1 VVTILICIF
10 TILICVV
17 TILICRVTIMCE
29 TAVLSTGTT
38 VSQWCEGESLRDW
51 KTSSY
56 RKKKKMFFNYMMCQ
70 SYLNDD
76 IYSKKKK
83 ERMRI
88 ITLYKGYNRRNGKI
102 EWRTWPMPI
111 RKIAIWIQHETEFS
125 WLRYKHFCLII
136 SLLFHFFFFE
146 TKKACMW
153 VCLGKQTEIVSGSCE
168 LRETVWDIVWGW
180 AAGKG

>member
-1 VVTILICIF
+1 ML
-10 TILICVV
+10 
-17 TILICRVTIMCE
+17 R
-29 TAVLSTGTT
+29 ARLSL
-38 VSQWCEGESLRDW
+38 ERLSLFEAW
-51 KTSSY
+51 LGWAAIKQHSSLHA
-56 RKKKKMFFNYMMCQ
+56 MMCGHHINLCGHHINL
-70 SYLNDD
+70 YFHHINLCGHHINYD
-76 IYSKKKK
+76 IYSQKKK

-88 ITLYKGYNRRNGKI
+88 ITLYKGHNRRNGKI

-153 VCLGKQTEIVSGSCE
+153 VCAYMGLVNPG
-168 LRETVWDIVWGW
+168 
-180 AAGKG
+180 